1 MTLTN
6 NLRTQVDLPIYE
18 WCRFAPVASAAGTVM
33 CTSDGLNGRYIYYN
47 LAAGSN
53 FWRYDTWSD
62 CWEQLASPPTTPTS
76 PCSMIYNA
84 YHGYTGKVI
93 SATSSTIQI
102 AGLYGNILGNT
113 FSGNSLTAN
122 TVRIIA
128 GKGAGQSAT
137 VSSVAD
143 VVVADNGVP
152 TTVSAVALTD
162 STKAWTVNQWAGYQ
176 MRITYG
182 TGVQQIRK
190 ILYNTATVLTF
201 ADPNAM
207 AYDTQANNVL
217 ATALSTTAGAQ
228 SLYAIESSVL
238 TQTSTWGTNPDNT
251 SKFLILTGGIWLMH
265 GQGTAYGIQ
274 YYDVAADI
282 WYYKTNNSGMISAAV
297 ILATDVQMEQI
308 TESGGTFLS
317 STATSG
323 GNFTLTDSTLTLT
336 TNRYANFLIKI
347 TGGTGIGQTR
357 TILAHSATVF
367 TVVRVWDVNPDN
379 TSTYTIY
386 GDYDKIYMVGNASS
400 SMYYYSVEADQLVTG
415 RIYDWGVARGA
426 ACVLAGVNQLAIPIS
441 TITSATT
448 TATATTA
455 IAHNLITGQT
465 VTITGDTSANSAK
478 YNISAAITVTSTTTF
493 TYTITSAGGVSAS
506 ITGQSTTTLY
516 DSTKNWPVNGL
527 TGMIVSYTTGA
538 AGATGVATNVQV
550 QIASNTATQLTFAV
564 STTTV
569 NGTTRYVIFDPKS
582 FGTDVTQGAQ
592 TQATNGYGTASSGSA
607 TTLVDSSKAW
617 ATNQWSAT
625 THRRVQIIAGTG
637 AGALLAITSNTAT
650 TLTYASQSFSAD
662 TTTQYR
668 ILDSF
673 GYCTATGATTTLTDG
688 NQNWVTNCWAGQRLK
703 FTSGSGVGQESAIQ
717 SNTATVLTFTAVT
730 TAPTATTTYSILQP
744 SITGAGNCIG
754 WAWGT
759 SDSATKGNYLLTI
772 RGGATALL
780 ARYDI
785 TTERWKLLSTYPFFE
800 TYGSGTMMSYD
811 GGNRFYFHNS
821 ITNRLKYYDIVNNKI
836 QPSSS
841 LPYAVGTAQVGNR
854 MELVQTT
861 DGLQYI
867 YWQRHANL
875 EWYRVLV
882 LW

>member
-6 NLRTQVDLPIYE
+6 NFRKQVDLPIWE
-18 WCRFAPVASAAGTVM
+18 WCRFLPVSSNTGTTMCAPDNLT
-33 CTSDGLNGRYIYYN
+33 GRYMYYN
-47 LAAGSN
+47 VPTGPS

-62 CWEQLASPPTTPTS
+62 CWDQLASCPTNPNS
-76 PCSMIYNA
+76 PCSMVYNA
-84 YHGYTGKVI
+84 YHGHTGRVI
-93 SATSSTIQI
+93 SATS
-102 AGLYGNILGNT
+102 NT
-113 FSGNSLTAN
+113 FTSDGIYGDILTGY
-122 TVRIIA
+122 TIRITA
-128 GKGAGQSAT
+128 GTGAGQDI
-137 VSSVAD
+137 VISSVAD

-162 STKAWTVNQWAGYQ
+162 STKAWTINQWVGYQ

-182 TGVQQIRK
+182 TGAQQIRK

-228 SLYAIESSVL
+228 SLYAIESSVF
-238 TQTSTWGTNPDNT
+238 TIDTPWTITPDAT
-251 SKFLILTGGIWLMH
+251 SKFTIMSGGIWLFFS
-265 GQGTAYGIQ
+265 QGNAYGIQ

-282 WYYKTNNSGMISAAV
+282 WYYKTNNAGIISSSAAGGQL
-297 ILATDVQMEQI
+297 INDVAVKQI
-308 TESGGTFLS
+308 TESAGSWLS